1 MQNNNQTLPLSM
13 VNSGEYA
20 ELIAVQSGHVLQK
33 RLADLG
39 LNVGTQVRIV
49 QSDPTGPMI
58 VAFKD
63 DARLA
68 IGRGV
73 AQKILVSLCAEEEPL

>member
-1 MQNNNQTLPLSM
+1 MAAPALIPLSM
-13 VNSGEYA
+13 LACGDRAQLMDVRSC
-20 ELIAVQSGHVLQK
+20 LSLQK

-39 LNVGTQVRIV
+39 LNTGVTVRVV

-58 VAFKD
+58 LAFRD

-73 AQKILVSLCAEEEPL
+73 AQKILVQIETGMHNP

>member
-1 MQNNNQTLPLSM
+1 M
-13 VNSGEYA
+13 VAPGDSAQLMDVRSCEFM
-20 ELIAVQSGHVLQK
+20 QK

-39 LNVGTQVRIV
+39 LNVGTCVRVV
-49 QSDPTGPMI
+49 QSDPCGPMI
-58 VAFKD
+58 LAFRN

-73 AQKILVSLCAEEEPL
+73 AQKIMVSLDIREVAQ